1 MLNYIIIISKKQ
13 SFDKVD
19 TCMRN
24 IFSKLLY
31 EVEKG
36 HDVMLVTV
44 SADRGSSPRGA
55 GAGMLVGAEGRIIGT
70 VGGGA
75 VEYKAEQQAVAWLAE
90 KRGGLREFT
99 LRQNDKEDIGMR
111 CGGDVTLLFE
121 YVPARDE
128 NWKTLAGAVCD
139 RIAAGR
145 GGWLLRPLNGGV
157 PSLYGSEGLLAGEAV
172 AELAGLLEEG
182 ARSNSLY
189 FSQPLPVAGRVVIFG
204 GGHIAQ
210 CLAPLLGAVDF
221 RCTVLDNRPEYS
233 APALFPT
240 AEAAICCDYTDI
252 DSSITLTEEDY
263 VVIMTNGHAFD
274 LEVEEQVLRRPHAY
288 LGVIG
293 SRGKIAFVNKT
304 LTERG
309 IDPELLKDVHTPIG
323 LPIRAVTP
331 AEIAVSILAELILCR
346 AQRREGE
353 KKNHMAC
360 PMH

>member
-1 MLNYIIIISKKQ
+1 
-13 SFDKVD
+13 
-19 TCMRN
+19 MRS
-24 IFSKLLY
+24 IFAKLLY

-36 HDVMLVTV
+36 NDVMLVTV
-44 SADRGSSPRGA
+44 SADKGSSPRGA
-55 GAGMLVGAEGRIIGT
+55 GAGMLVGAAGRIIGT

-75 VEYKAEQQAVAWLAE
+75 VEYKAEQQALEWLSQC
-90 KRGGLREFT
+90 RGGLRDFT
-99 LRQNDKEDIGMR
+99 LRANDKEDIGMR

-121 YVPARDE
+121 YVPAADK

-139 RIAAGR
+139 RIGAGK
-145 GGWLLRPLNGGV
+145 GGWLLRPLDGGV
-157 PSLYGSEGLLAGEAV
+157 PSLYGKEGLLCGQTV
-172 AELAGLLEEG
+172 AELSGLLEEG
-182 ARSNSLY
+182 ARSNDAY

-210 CLAPLLGAVDF
+210 CLAPLLPAVDF
-221 RCTVLDNRPEYS
+221 RCVVLDNRPEYS

-252 DSSITLTEEDY
+252 DGSLTLTDEDY

-304 LTERG
+304 LMERG
-309 IDPELLKDVHTPIG
+309 IPEELLKTVHTPIG
-323 LPIRAVTP
+323 IPIRAVTP
-331 AEIAVSILAELILCR
+331 AEIAVSILGELIFCR

-360 PMH
+360 PMQ